1 MSTFYTDVSQRGDT
15 LYVRG
20 VHNDKRFVKQTKF
33 KPTLYLPSNNS
44 NAEYKGLMG
53 ENLDKKVFNS
63 IKDAK
68 NSINDYS
75 GVSNFKVFGNDNW
88 VCQFIAQNFKGEI
101 KYDPSQ
107 IRVFNLDIEVQSGLT
122 FGENGE
128 FLQDKTSGFPKPDEA
143 KHPITLIGLYDSF
156 TKRFQIWGYG
166 NGKDDYVKSK
176 HFENIKKY
184 GGQHDLN
191 PDDIDYH
198 SCKDEKELLVQFL
211 SYWTINTPDVYTG
224 WNIDKFDTPYIYN
237 RITQLLGSDSVKKL
251 SPYGRIKEK
260 NKEDDYGNAYTEYDI
275 VGVAQLDYI
284 KLYKKFT
291 YSEQESYRLDHIAN
305 VELGDGKLSYEESG
319 SLKKLFHDNYQK
331 YTEYNAVDILCVQR
345 LENKF
350 RFIELVYTI
359 AYYAKINYED
369 VLGTIKP
376 WDSIIYNNL
385 LENNIIIPP
394 RGKKADKTRKFAGAY
409 VKDPLTG
416 KKKWVVSVD
425 LNSLYPHLIMQY
437 NIGTETRV
445 PLHLLPEELRVWR
458 ENLFMYDFDS
468 LGDPIIEGERGREA
482 WLDRL
487 TRMEVDLSLAKK
499 YNLAFA
505 SNGEFYTKEKPSF
518 LNTIMDG
525 LYKGRKIEK
534 KKMLKYEQELVYMKK
549 ELEARTNGKTAKIG
563 MINSSGTVDRGG
575 VEIEAK
581 FTFDEC
587 LSDSELN
594 LRIAQT
600 ENEIARL
607 DGLQM
612 ALKILLNSGY
622 GALGNSASRYFEIA
636 MAESITLSGQANIK
650 YIAHCLSDE
659 INRME
664 GRKLSDYQDRI
675 IAIDTDSNYLDC
687 SGIVDIYSK
696 KYKAKHGK
704 EPTTDDITNW
714 LDAIFAK
721 HFEPFIDKSYRDF
734 ADYQNAY
741 EHKMFMAREVIAES
755 AMWTKKKRYI
765 MKILDSEGVRF
776 AKPKYKVM
784 GQDAIRSSTPEIC
797 RDMLK
802 DAYKVILDGDE
813 PTMQEFI
820 RVFREEHQKLSPH
833 IIATNSSANGLAKY
847 SNKNTVYEK
856 GTPGHVR
863 GALLYNNFLDKLG
876 LTTVDKIQEGEKVK
890 VLALREPNMLK
901 YKTVSFPQFL
911 DESLDLHKY
920 VDHKTMF
927 EKTFIKPLTPL
938 LDLLGWSAVKK
949 ASLNSMFAAFGK
961 K

>member
-15 LYVRG
+15 IYVRG
-20 VHNDKRFVKQTKF
+20 VHNKKRFVKQTKF
-33 KPTLYLPSNNS
+33 KPTLYLPSS
-44 NAEYKGLMG
+44 NDDAEFKGLMG

-63 IKDAK
+63 IRDAK
-68 NSINDYS
+68 ETIKKYS
-75 GVSNFKVFGNDNW
+75 DISNFKLFGNDNW
-88 VCQFIAQNFKGEI
+88 ICQFIAEKFKGEI
-101 KYDPSQ
+101 KYNPSL

-122 FGENGE
+122 FGELGE
-128 FLQDKTSGFPKPDEA
+128 FIQDKTSGFPKPEDAE
-143 KHPITLIGLYDSF
+143 HPITLIGLLDSF
-156 TKRFQIWGYG
+156 TNRFQIWGYG
-166 NGKDDYVKSK
+166 NGKDDYIKSK

-184 GGQHDLN
+184 GGQHN
-191 PDDIDYH
+191 ISPDDIDYH

-224 WNIDKFDTPYIYN
+224 WNIDKFDTPYIHN
-237 RITQLLGSDSVKKL
+237 RIEMLLGSDSVKKL
-251 SPYGRIKEK
+251 SPYGHIKAK
-260 NKEDDYGNAYTEYDI
+260 HKEDDYGNLYTEYDI
-275 VGVAQLDYI
+275 VGVAQLDYM

-331 YTEYNAVDILCVQR
+331 YVEYNAVDILCVQR

-350 RFIELVYTI
+350 KFIELVYTI
-359 AYYAKINYED
+359 AFFAKINFED

-385 LENNIIIPP
+385 LESNIIIPP

-409 VKDPLTG
+409 VKDPITG

-445 PLHLLPEELRVWR
+445 PLYDLPEELRQWR
-458 ENLFMYDFDS
+458 ENLFMYDFDA
-468 LGDPIIEGERGREA
+468 LGDPVIDGDRGRES
-482 WLDRL
+482 WLERL
-487 TRMEVDLSLAKK
+487 TSMEVDLSLAKK
-499 YNLAFA
+499 YDLSFA
-505 SNGEFYTKEKPSF
+505 ANGEFYTKEKPSF

-549 ELEARTNGKTAKIG
+549 ELDERSKGKVVMGGEPIE
-563 MINSSGTVDRGG
+563 SEFVDRGG
-575 VEIEAK
+575 VQIESK
-581 FTFDEC
+581 FTFCETLTDDE
-587 LSDSELN
+587 LAK
-594 LRIAQT
+594 RIVET

-650 YIAHCLSDE
+650 YIANCLSDE

-664 GRKLSDYQDRI
+664 GKAKDDYIDRI

-687 SGIVDIYSK
+687 SGLVEIFSK
-696 KYKAKHGK
+696 RYEAKNK
-704 EPTTDDITNW
+704 KPPTTEDITNW
-714 LDAIFAK
+714 LDALFAK
-721 HFEPFIDKSYRDF
+721 HFEPFIDKSYQDF

-813 PTMQEFI
+813 TTMQEFI
-820 RVFREEHQKLSPH
+820 KVFREEHKKLPAH

-847 SNKNTVYEK
+847 SNKKTVYEK
-856 GTPGHVR
+856 GAPGHVR
-863 GALLYNNFLDKLG
+863 GALLYNNYLDKLG
-876 LTTVDKIQEGEKVK
+876 LTSVDKIQEGEKVK
-890 VLALREPNMLK
+890 VLALKEPNMLK

-911 DESLDLHKY
+911 DESLDLNKY
-920 VDHKTMF
+920 VDHKVMF

-938 LDLLGWSAVKK
+938 LDLLGWKAVPT
-949 ASLNSMFAAFGK
+949 ANLNAMFAAFGK